1 MVKIQSGE
9 HKDMVDLTHL
19 KAYFAANSVQQHNPT
34 LFKKIND
41 MALQSEFKGKITQ
54 EEFKQLFLNSKLLQ
68 DRTSAP
74 PGLEE
79 IASLFEFLDSDRT
92 GFITSANL
100 REYL

>member
-41 MALQSEFKGKITQ
+41 MALQSEFKGKIT
-54 EEFKQLFLNSKLLQ
+54 
-68 DRTSAP
+68 
-74 PGLEE
+74 
-79 IASLFEFLDSDRT
+79 
-92 GFITSANL
+92 
-100 REYL
+100 